1 MLFLSNRKGKILE
14 GDYEMECSNC
24 KSDGEKRIVYACAGC
39 ADVGEVADQ
48 VGRKLRRDGF
58 ATSKVSCLIGVAA
71 GLQQFIDAAQAAESV
86 ITIDGCGVCCAKKIV
101 EGIDIQ
107 PNAVVLTTMGLVKGE
122 TPSSTELVENL
133 AKRIQSQFVIS

>member
-1 MLFLSNRKGKILE
+1 
-14 GDYEMECSNC
+14 MECSNC

-58 ATSKVSCLIGVAA
+58 ATSKASCLVGIAA

-101 EGIDIQ
+101 EGIGIH
-107 PNAVVLTTMGLVKGE
+107 PNSIVFTAMGLVKGE
-122 TPSSTELVENL
+122 TPASAKLVENL
-133 AKRIQSQFVIS
+133 AKKIQSQFFGVVS